1 MTPAERPVRPPR
13 CGQGPRAA
21 PLLAAAALLLV
32 ACGKEAVH
40 RSITVPA
47 DAAPGDAS
55 ATPSPAVPDTVS
67 PVDAATG
74 RDDAL
79 AADAALPPLELRGTL
94 LAPETAVRADK
105 HFSLSLR
112 LENAGPEAVRLRPAP
127 DGESPAGSWHIAR
140 ADVTIA
146 DAPCLGTALEEA
158 DARWPLELPAGGFAE
173 TPLPPLRAPTA
184 FGPVFVRL
192 ELRLLDED
200 GRSTVVRTPDA
211 TVEVTWAGLSV
222 LHIGDSLVAG
232 GLEFHLG
239 ARVRAAG
246 GRYRSD
252 GWVSSNAPK
261 WLGSDRLPQLLRD
274 NAPDIVLV
282 TLGANEYEVP
292 APEEYLSWW
301 ERLAERLGHR
311 RCFWIGP
318 PRLPGVDAFV
328 ELAAKH
334 TGPCPFFDSR
344 SVAVPDTGR
353 ARDHFTREGAVGW
366 ADAIWT
372 WLGTRWRP

>member
-1 MTPAERPVRPPR
+1 V
-13 CGQGPRAA
+13 
-21 PLLAAAALLLV
+21 
-32 ACGKEAVH
+32 
-40 RSITVPA
+40 
-47 DAAPGDAS
+47 
-55 ATPSPAVPDTVS
+55 
-67 PVDAATG
+67 
-74 RDDAL
+74 
-79 AADAALPPLELRGTL
+79 
-94 LAPETAVRADK
+94 PETAVTADK

-112 LENAGPEAVRLRPAP
+112 LENAGPEAVQLRPAP
-127 DGESPAGSWHIAR
+127 DGDDPAGSWHIAR
-140 ADVTIA
+140 GDETIA
-146 DAPCLGTALEEA
+146 DAPCPGAAVVEA
-158 DARWPLELPAGGFAE
+158 AAADWPLEIPAGGAVE
-173 TPLPPLRAPTA
+173 TPLPELRAPTA
-184 FGPVFVRL
+184 FGSITVRL
-192 ELRLLDED
+192 TLRVLDERD
-200 GRSTVVRTPDA
+200 RAAVLETPDA

-239 ARVRAAG
+239 ARVREAG

-282 TLGANEYEVP
+282 TLGANEFEVP
-292 APEEYLSWW
+292 QPEEYLSWW
-301 ERLAERLGHR
+301 ERLAQRIGHR

-344 SVAVPDTGR
+344 EVAVPDTGR
-353 ARDHFTREGAVGW
+353 ERDHFTREGALGW
-366 ADAIWT
+366 SDAIWE
-372 WLGTRWRP
+372 WLGTQWRP